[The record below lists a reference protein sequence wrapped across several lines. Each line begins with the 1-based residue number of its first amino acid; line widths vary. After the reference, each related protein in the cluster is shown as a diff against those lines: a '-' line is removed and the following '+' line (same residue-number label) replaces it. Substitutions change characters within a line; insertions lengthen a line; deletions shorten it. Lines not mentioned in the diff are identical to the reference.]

1 LFVRLSG
8 DFDSRMQPALH
19 DAFHWIEGPVT
30 IDVGHAWLGAAAL
43 AEIVCL
49 SRRLGPQ
56 NVTLANASAIL
67 RRLIIATRMDRLL
80 RMVLCEDPAPAA
92 PNTYLGPVH
101 GRGNRPQAL
110 SRSARAARSGVH
122 SSW

>member
-19 DAFHWIEGPVT
+19 DAFHWIQSPVT
-30 IDVGHAWLGAAAL
+30 IDVGDAWLSSAAL

-49 SRRLGPQ
+49 SRRVGAQ
-56 NVTLANASAIL
+56 NVTLANASVIL
-67 RRLIIATRMDRLL
+67 RRLIIAMRMDRLL
-80 RMVLCEDPAPAA
+80 RMVLCEDAAPVA

-101 GRGNRPQAL
+101 WRGNRPQAL